1 MSNKKPFSKGQ
12 SLAEKMAQTLKGK
25 PADTPQ
31 STDKA
36 GLATPSASGSAQVTS
51 AINILAGQQANTDTS
66 VILIDL
72 DLIDVEAQIR
82 QEFDQNYIEDLASDF
97 AANPTKQPNQP
108 VTVWKREG
116 GRYLL
121 DDGENR
127 FRAMHFAKSHRKEL
141 GIEDIT
147 AFTTI
152 RATVRTDEPNKLDRI
167 QSQCKANLLRD
178 DLSPVEIA
186 NAAQLYLEEN
196 SSGTHAEIAKWL
208 GFQKLSSGRVKVSNS
223 LKLVNKCDADLV
235 ESVRVGEI
243 SMGTAFEVQDAR
255 RREQSAAF
263 KNSDG
268 KATNGEG
275 SKAKAKL
282 DKAKS
287 GKKSVKVSID
297 LEALKTAAQ
306 IIKIIAVQ
314 HETETELFDKLERKD
329 IVKIFKEENLLKI
342 LGSAE

>member
-1 MSNKKPFSKGQ
+1 MSNKKSFSKGQ

-25 PADTPQ
+25 PAATLQPTTENEVAVL
-31 STDKA
+31 STSEKV
-36 GLATPSASGSAQVTS
+36 QVTS
-51 AINILAGQQANTDTS
+51 AINILAGQQANSDTS

-82 QEFDQNYIEDLASDF
+82 QEFDQGYIEDLASDF
-97 AANPTKQPNQP
+97 AANPTRQPNQP

-141 GIEDIT
+141 CIEDIT

-178 DLSPVEIA
+178 DLSPIEIA
-186 NAAQLYLEEN
+186 DAAQLYLEEN
-196 SSGTHAEIAKWL
+196 PSGTQAEIAKWL

-243 SMGTAFEVQDAR
+243 SMTTAFDIQDAR
-255 RREQSAAF
+255 RREQNAAS
-263 KNSDG
+263 KNRDG
-268 KATNGEG
+268 KTTDDEE

-287 GKKSVKVSID
+287 GKNSVSVSID

-314 HETETELFDKLERKD
+314 NETGTELFGEFERKD